1 MDNTFC
7 FSAIDN
13 ESIEA
18 IFSAEAPRY
27 ERSVIVIDASSGLWI
42 AMFAN
47 KSYFVVVEKTEGF
60 N

>member
-18 IFSAEAPRY
+18 IFSEAAPRY
-27 ERSVIVIDASSGLWI
+27 ERLVIVIDASSGLWI
-42 AMFAN
+42 AMFGN
-47 KSYFVVVEKTEGF
+47 TSYFVVVEKTEGF